1 MATSDYASESRGAV
15 AIAVMATLSSFS
27 LIVVSLRVY
36 ARAIMLRNFGV
47 DDACAILACLLTIAD
62 ATIIATNVRN
72 GLGSHITTLSGQ
84 QISNFLRMFYFS
96 TVVYNLALAVIKT
109 IFLLQYYRAI
119 PVRQYKKTYIASV
132 VLVTCWSLSQ
142 IFLNTFMCTPIASF
156 WDVTIK
162 GTCILNKS
170 SFYVGAA
177 GNILTDILIM
187 VLPIPVLRS
196 LKLGRRQKW
205 ILISVF
211 CLGIFTCLISLV
223 RIKFLNIG
231 TDITWHNVES
241 ASCHSTMV
249 SCKLETLNLLEAKT
263 DYESL
268 SYAWGSSENKA
279 TIRVNETTLQ
289 VTQNLED
296 ALTYLRH
303 DSRPR
308 SLWIDAICIN
318 QSDVDERNSQVRLM
332 GGIYSSASC
341 VISWLGLEDDS
352 IDYVE
357 QMRKARS
364 LIELVRLCSTDELFA
379 LLLDSPSKEDL
390 EEVFEDGLYS
400 LQLVIGE
407 RKYRPPYWRRAWI
420 IQEVSLARVWKL
432 QSGALC
438 ISEGDIQAVMGILQ
452 DPRIKTVM
460 KKNYQARRL
469 RALISLNSFLSA
481 SVCRSILSSSETSE
495 LAISSPNWEIS
506 ALRTPRTQGSWPLLS
521 LLRHSWSRLCADPR
535 DKVFAILAASDM
547 KDDRSERLKIDYMRP
562 ISRVFTD
569 SVKAIIENSS
579 SLGVLSYV
587 SATDRTGSSDLP
599 SWVPNWETLSGAS
612 FRRTCSL
619 GLLGHELDD
628 SFRELLD
635 ELPLESLDNED
646 APGSAV
652 DGLIK
657 RFGYRYRTMASA
669 LVKRSIFLVKPTN
682 VGKTQLSYEI
692 GIGEAAA
699 VQESDLV
706 CLLEGCGTPLILRP
720 MGSQYVVSDILAVLF
735 PLETNVARTF
745 RLPENAPFHHLPST
759 PHTDRQNW
767 DYGKDF
773 DDYEHLKIYFQHPR
787 RKYGFPDKV
796 RQPDYKRPRWTIGG
810 DPTATVYLGKDLLAE
825 PESLELSIYREYTPY
840 VVLPRSNSTAS
851 LGQPVVSV
859 SFDDQNK
866 SEHFCGSS
874 ILAFQPG
881 SIAPWKNVTISIG
894 SLSFRIAFPNHQ
906 KTPPGPAYLQ
916 NPFQSA
922 SWFPPAESDV
932 GSRHPLLEPQ
942 RYHRGETLGQGG
954 FGAVYRYIQYASGRT
969 FAGKAIKPS
978 KNDPNGQHTM
988 ERVKKEFAYMSRD
1001 SRFIVE
1007 VLGIVR
1013 DGFGPPVILMPMYP
1027 LGTLAGCTLT
1037 EKESV
1042 TAFRQILVVLMQL
1055 KDFDILHRD
1064 IKPGNILIRK
1074 RTTKT
1079 FQIVLADFGIAGK
1092 YTEQRDYF
1100 YGTPYYKA
1108 PEIFEETAEVV
1119 DDRSDVWSVGIIM
1132 LEKMYGLDK
1141 GKFPKPKR
1149 DSERVEWY
1157 ARWQEEV
1164 RRKVEG
1170 IECESELG
1178 GLMKTMLQS
1187 AFVDCDFV
1195 RAGGGLG

>member
-15 AIAVMATLSSFS
+15 AIAVMATLSSIS

-72 GLGSHITTLSGQ
+72 GLGSHISTLSGE

-96 TVVYNLALAVIKT
+96 TVVYNVALAVIKT
-109 IFLLQYYRAI
+109 VFLLQYYRAI

-142 IFLNTFMCTPIASF
+142 IFLNTFMCWPIASF

-241 ASCHSTMV
+241 ASWSV
-249 SCKLETLNLLEAKT
+249 SELCCGIICACIPTLRPLLSGH
-263 DYESL
+263 DRGSSHNQS
-268 SYAWGSSENKA
+268 SYARHENSRTNVTARQTGTSRSHEMHDLPRTLHSSE
-279 TIRVNETTLQ
+279 I
-289 VTQNLED
+289 TQNLED

-303 DSRPR
+303 DSKPR
-308 SLWIDAICIN
+308 SLWIDAICAICIN

-332 GGIYSSASC
+332 GCIYSSASC
-341 VISWLGLEDDS
+341 VVSWLGLEDDP

-364 LIELVRLCSTDELFA
+364 LTELVRSCSTEKLFA
-379 LLLDSPSKEDL
+379 LLLDSKEDL

-420 IQEVSLARVWKL
+420 IQEVSLGRVWRL

-460 KKNYQARRL
+460 KKKFQARRL
-469 RALISLNSFLSA
+469 RALISLNSFLSV
-481 SVCRSILSSSETSE
+481 SVYRSILSSSETPLSV
-495 LAISSPNWEIS
+495 LAISSPNWETS

-535 DKVFAILAASDM
+535 DKVSSILAVSDM
-547 KDDRSERLKIDYMRP
+547 KDDRSERLEIDYMRP

-569 SVKAIIENSS
+569 SVKAIIETNSS
-579 SLGVLSYV
+579 LDVLSYV
-587 SATDRTGSSDLP
+587 RAEDRTGLSDLP
-599 SWVPNWETLSGAS
+599 SWVPDWETYKTPVIADRPISYDQQRAMGNTVARVSFQQCSGKEILLASGICFGTIVGLRDPLINVDAERMGDKARTANLEYLSLYRQLPSVFNQLSALALPNRLSGAS

-635 ELPLESLDNED
+635 ELPLESPDNED

-657 RFGYRYRTMASA
+657 RFDYRYRTMASA
-669 LVKRSIFLVKPTN
+669 LVNRSIFLVKPTN
-682 VGKTQLSYEI
+682 MGKIRLGYEI

-699 VQESDLV
+699 VQDSDLV
-706 CLLEGCGTPLILRP
+706 CLVEGCGTPLILRP
-720 MGSQYVVSDILAVLF
+720 MGSQHVLSMMNVEEEKVIIPRSGSAVSNASENMGWANQQTEE
-735 PLETNVARTF
+735 ETTTQEEEEEDTSER
-745 RLPENAPFHHLPST
+745 
-759 PHTDRQNW
+759 
-767 DYGKDF
+767 
-773 DDYEHLKIYFQHPR
+773 
-787 RKYGFPDKV
+787 
-796 RQPDYKRPRWTIGG
+796 RPR
-810 DPTATVYLGKDLLAE
+810 
-825 PESLELSIYREYTPY
+825 
-840 VVLPRSNSTAS
+840 
-851 LGQPVVSV
+851 
-859 SFDDQNK
+859 
-866 SEHFCGSS
+866 
-874 ILAFQPG
+874 
-881 SIAPWKNVTISIG
+881 
-894 SLSFRIAFPNHQ
+894 
-906 KTPPGPAYLQ
+906 
-916 NPFQSA
+916 
-922 SWFPPAESDV
+922 
-932 GSRHPLLEPQ
+932 
-942 RYHRGETLGQGG
+942 
-954 FGAVYRYIQYASGRT
+954 
-969 FAGKAIKPS
+969 KP
-978 KNDPNGQHTM
+978 
-988 ERVKKEFAYMSRD
+988 
-1001 SRFIVE
+1001 
-1007 VLGIVR
+1007 
-1013 DGFGPPVILMPMYP
+1013 
-1027 LGTLAGCTLT
+1027 
-1037 EKESV
+1037 
-1042 TAFRQILVVLMQL
+1042 
-1055 KDFDILHRD
+1055 
-1064 IKPGNILIRK
+1064 
-1074 RTTKT
+1074 
-1079 FQIVLADFGIAGK
+1079 
-1092 YTEQRDYF
+1092 
-1100 YGTPYYKA
+1100 
-1108 PEIFEETAEVV
+1108 
-1119 DDRSDVWSVGIIM
+1119 
-1132 LEKMYGLDK
+1132 K
-1141 GKFPKPKR
+1141 GK
-1149 DSERVEWY
+1149 
-1157 ARWQEEV
+1157 
-1164 RRKVEG
+1164 
-1170 IECESELG
+1170 
-1178 GLMKTMLQS
+1178 
-1187 AFVDCDFV
+1187 
-1195 RAGGGLG
+1195 